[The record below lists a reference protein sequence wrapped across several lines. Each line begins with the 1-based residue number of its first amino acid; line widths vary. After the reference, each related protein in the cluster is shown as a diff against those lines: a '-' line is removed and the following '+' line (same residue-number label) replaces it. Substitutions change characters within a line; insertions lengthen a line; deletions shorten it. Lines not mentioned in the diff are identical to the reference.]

1 MIMSPLF
8 FKSKPKISILGG
20 NDNTNNDIL
29 PDSTV
34 KDEPI
39 AKENEAECPET
50 IREGGVSVTLLDN
63 KLWTDFHK
71 LGTEMI
77 ITKAGR

>member
-1 MIMSPLF
+1 M
-8 FKSKPKISILGG
+8 
-20 NDNTNNDIL
+20 
-29 PDSTV
+29 